1 MLEILKKRI
10 EEVSCK
16 NCIAGFAADFPY
28 ITLTGNNIIIQPESQ
43 ESRTI
48 GLNHRKEINR
58 RVKLIYGRFNNKKTG
73 SLEEVEWV
81 EEFLSNLEKDRELLT
96 HIINMDHQYL
106 ISIEKKDENDNTGY
120 IVFQIYLDI
129 KER

>member
-10 EEVSCK
+10 EEVSGK

-58 RVKLIYGRFNNKKTG
+58 RGKLIYGRLNNKKTG

>member
-10 EEVSCK
+10 EEVSGK

-106 ISIEKKDENDNTGY
+106 ISIEKKDENADTGY

>member
-10 EEVSCK
+10 EEVSGK
-16 NCIAGFAADFPY
+16 NCISGFAADFPY
-28 ITLTGNNIIIQPESQ
+28 AMLTGNNIIIQPESQ

-48 GLNHRKEINR
+48 GLNHRKEITR
-58 RVKLIYGRFNNKKTG
+58 RVKLIYGRFNKLKTG

-96 HIINMDHQYL
+96 HIINMDHQY
-106 ISIEKKDENDNTGY
+106 IVGIEKNGENDKTGY
-120 IVFQIYLDI
+120 VVFQIYLDI

>member
-1 MLEILKKRI
+1 M
-10 EEVSCK
+10 
-16 NCIAGFAADFPY
+16 
-28 ITLTGNNIIIQPESQ
+28 LTGNNIIIQPESQ

-48 GLNHRKEINR
+48 GLNHRKEITR
-58 RVKLIYGRFNNKKTG
+58 RVKLIYGRFNKLKTG

-96 HIINMDHQYL
+96 HIINMDHQY
-106 ISIEKKDENDNTGY
+106 IVGIEKNGENDKTGY
-120 IVFQIYLDI
+120 VVFQIYLDI

>member
-10 EEVSCK
+10 EEISGK
-16 NCIAGFAADFPY
+16 NCIQGFAADFPY
-28 ITLTGNNIIIQPESQ
+28 ITLTGNNIIFEPESQ

-48 GLNHRKEINR
+48 GLNHRKERNR
-58 RVKLIYGRFNNKKTG
+58 RVKLIYGRFNNVKTG

-96 HIINMDHQYL
+96 HIINMDHQY
-106 ISIEKKDENDNTGY
+106 IVGVEKKDENDNTGY
-120 IVFQIYLDI
+120 VVFQIYLDI

>member
-10 EEVSCK
+10 EEVSGK

-28 ITLTGNNIIIQPESQ
+28 ITLTGDNIIIQPESQ

>member
-10 EEVSCK
+10 EEVSGK

-81 EEFLSNLEKDRELLT
+81 EKFLSNLEKDRELLT

>member
-1 MLEILKKRI
+1 M
-10 EEVSCK
+10 
-16 NCIAGFAADFPY
+16 
-28 ITLTGNNIIIQPESQ
+28 
-43 ESRTI
+43 
-48 GLNHRKEINR
+48 
-58 RVKLIYGRFNNKKTG
+58 
-73 SLEEVEWV
+73 EWV

>member
-10 EEVSCK
+10 EEVSGK

-81 EEFLSNLEKDRELLT
+81 EEFLSNLEKDKGLLT
-96 HIINMDHQYL
+96 HIINMDHQY
-106 ISIEKKDENDNTGY
+106 IVGVEKKDEKDNTGY

>member
-10 EEVSCK
+10 EEVSGK

-120 IVFQIYLDI
+120 TVFQIYLDI

>member
-1 MLEILKKRI
+1 MLGILKKRI
-10 EEVSCK
+10 EEVSGK

>member
-10 EEVSCK
+10 EEVSGK

>member
-10 EEVSCK
+10 EEVSGK

-28 ITLTGNNIIIQPESQ
+28 ITLTGNNIIFEPESQ
-43 ESRTI
+43 ESKTKS
-48 GLNHRKEINR
+48 LNHRKEITR
-58 RVKLIYGRFNNKKTG
+58 RVKLIYGRFNKLKTG
-73 SLEEVEWV
+73 SLEEIEWV
-81 EEFLSNLEKDRELLT
+81 EEFLSNLEKDCELLK
-96 HIINMDHQYL
+96 HILNMDHQY
-106 ISIEKKDENDNTGY
+106 IVGVEKKDEKDNTGY

>member
-10 EEVSCK
+10 EEVSGK

-48 GLNHRKEINR
+48 GLNHRTEINR

-81 EEFLSNLEKDRELLT
+81 EEFLKLEYSSIYKMLGMKVEGHISNFYYDKLSTKLEK
-96 HIINMDHQYL
+96 
-106 ISIEKKDENDNTGY
+106 
-120 IVFQIYLDI
+120 FIYGKMKI
-129 KER
+129 

>member
-1 MLEILKKRI
+1 MIEILKKRI
-10 EEVSCK
+10 EEISGK
-16 NCIAGFAADFPY
+16 NCIPGFAADFPY
-28 ITLTGNNIIIQPESQ
+28 ITLTGNNIIFEPESQ

-48 GLNHRKEINR
+48 GLNHRKERNR
-58 RVKLIYGRFNNKKTG
+58 RVKLIYGRFNNVKTG

-96 HIINMDHQYL
+96 HIINMDHQY
-106 ISIEKKDENDNTGY
+106 IVGVEKKDENDNTGY
-120 IVFQIYLDI
+120 VVFQIYLDI